1 MSPGSHTSHA
11 LRGPILV
18 IGATADAASRL
29 RAALVQAGA
38 AELIDG
44 DCLRLVQQVSG
55 DAPQQ
60 VVCYLPRGID
70 ELLLAMAPWQGQP
83 PCAVS
88 VISPAHEASAAQA
101 LVAAGV
107 VALGD
112 CLDAAPLATLLQF
125 AQARHE
131 REAALRSELALARAQ
146 FDERKWVDRAKGLL
160 MAARSIDEDAAFKLL
175 RGAAM
180 HANVRLAE
188 VSRSVIDAARWA
200 EAVNRAGQLRMLSQ
214 RLVALQAQ
222 RLVRVDVAKACAAQ
236 VQAGQQVQHNLEHL
250 AGLALQGE
258 AAAALA
264 TACEAWQTLASALG
278 AGARQKQQERQD
290 RHALAL
296 AEPCAEALM
305 LAADRLTD
313 SLQSRGARGALGIVN
328 LCGSQRMRAQRIV
341 KDALLATLLP
351 ADDAPARAKR
361 LQHTIDQ
368 FSQVQRQIEAA
379 PLTSPDI
386 RAALEAT
393 GEAWL
398 VMLRAL
404 RAADPAALVH
414 AGEPLLQHLERL
426 TDSVEHS
433 LQVLM
438 S

>member
-11 LRGPILV
+11 LTGPILV
-18 IGATADAASRL
+18 IGATADAAARL

-38 AELIDG
+38 AELIAG
-44 DCLRLVQQVSG
+44 DCLRLVQQVTS

-88 VISPAHEASAAQA
+88 VISPAHDASAAQA

-125 AQARHE
+125 AQARHG

-180 HANVRLAE
+180 HANLRLAE

-214 RLVALQAQ
+214 RLMALQAQ
-222 RLVRVDVAKACAAQ
+222 RLVRVDAAKARAAQ
-236 VQAGQQVQHNLEHL
+236 VQASQQVQHNLEHL
-250 AGLALQGE
+250 AGLALEGD
-258 AAAALA
+258 AAAALKA
-264 TACEAWQTLASALG
+264 ACEAWETLAAALG
-278 AGARQKQQERQD
+278 VGARQD
-290 RHALAL
+290 SHALAL

-313 SLQSRGARGALGIVN
+313 GLQSRGARGALGIVN

-351 ADDAPARAKR
+351 ADDAPGRAKR

-368 FSQVQRQIEAA
+368 FGQVQRQIEAA